1 MGDIGGASLPVA
13 YPVIERDGR
22 KLSGEAVVRDMA
34 QMKSEP
40 IVIEPV
46 SGWQVINW
54 RELRDYRDLFRFL
67 IDRDIKVLYKQTVL
81 GFGWAIL
88 RPVLSM
94 VIFTIIFGGLAE
106 VDSDGVPYA
115 IFSYVALV
123 PWLYFSTA
131 LTSSALS
138 LVSNTDMLT
147 KIYFPRLVFPMTPV
161 FSKLVDFF
169 ISFVIVFVLMAWFR
183 IAPTARILYL
193 PLLIVLMMLTA
204 AGIGLWFAA
213 MSVRYRDVKHAMPF
227 LTQILMYAAPVVWSG
242 TLIYERFGQLGRI
255 LFALYPMVGVIEGFR
270 SALLDTGPMP
280 WDMIAIGYMSALIIF
295 VTGLYY
301 FRRMESTFADVA

>member
-1 MGDIGGASLPVA
+1 MT
-13 YPVIERDGR
+13 
-22 KLSGEAVVRDMA
+22 

-40 IVIEPV
+40 IIIEPV
-46 SGWQVINW
+46 NGWQVINW

-81 GFGWAIL
+81 GFGWAVL
-88 RPVLSM
+88 RPLLSM
-94 VIFTIIFGGLAE
+94 IIFTVIFGNLAQ

-131 LTSSALS
+131 LSSSALS
-138 LVSNTDMLT
+138 LVNNTDMLT

-161 FSKLVDFF
+161 VSKLVDFAV
-169 ISFVIVFVLMAWFR
+169 SFVIVFALMAWFR
-183 IAPTARILYL
+183 IHPTIGMIYL
-193 PLLIVLMMLTA
+193 PLLVALMMLTA
-204 AGIGLWFAA
+204 AGLGLWFAA
-213 MSVRYRDVKHAMPF
+213 MSVQYRDVKHAMPF

-242 TLIYERFGQLGRI
+242 SLIAERFGQTGRY
-255 LFALYPMVGVIEGFR
+255 LFGLYPMVGVIEGFR
-270 SALLDTGPMP
+270 SALLGTVPMP
-280 WDMIAIGYMSALIIF
+280 WDMIAIGAVSALVLF
-295 VTGLYY
+295 VTGLFY

>member
-1 MGDIGGASLPVA
+1 
-13 YPVIERDGR
+13 
-22 KLSGEAVVRDMA
+22 
-34 QMKSEP
+34 MKSEQ

-46 SGWQVINW
+46 RGWQVINW

-67 IDRDIKVLYKQTVL
+67 VDRDIKVLYKQTVL

-94 VIFTIIFGGLAE
+94 VIFTVIFGNLAQ

-131 LTSSALS
+131 LTASALS
-138 LVSNTDMLT
+138 LVNNTEMLT
-147 KIYFPRLVFPMTPV
+147 KIYFPRLTFPMTPV
-161 FSKLVDFF
+161 ISKLVDFA
-169 ISFVIVFVLMAWFR
+169 ISFVIIFVLMAWFQ
-183 IAPTARILYL
+183 IMPTWRVVYVPFLVL
-193 PLLIVLMMLTA
+193 LMMLTA
-204 AGIGLWFAA
+204 AGMGLWLAA
-213 MSVRYRDVKHAMPF
+213 MSVQYRDIKHAVPF

-242 TLIYERFGQLGRI
+242 SLITERFGPIGRL
-255 LFALYPMVGVIEGFR
+255 LFGLYPMVGVIEGFR
-270 SALLDTGPMP
+270 AALLDTGPMP
-280 WDMIAIGYMSALIIF
+280 WDMIAVGTASALVIF

-301 FRRMESTFADVA
+301 FRRLESTFADVA

>member
-1 MGDIGGASLPVA
+1 
-13 YPVIERDGR
+13 
-22 KLSGEAVVRDMA
+22 
-34 QMKSEP
+34 MKSEP
-40 IVIEPV
+40 IIIEPV

-88 RPVLSM
+88 RPLLSM
-94 VIFTIIFGGLAE
+94 IIFTVIFGNLAQ

-131 LTSSALS
+131 LSSSALS
-138 LVSNTDMLT
+138 LVNNTDMLT

-161 FSKLVDFF
+161 VSKLVDFA

-183 IAPTARILYL
+183 IAPTASVIYL
-193 PLLIVLMMLTA
+193 PLLIALMMLTA
-204 AGIGLWFAA
+204 AGLGLWFAA
-213 MSVRYRDVKHAMPF
+213 MSVQYRDVKHAMPF

-242 TLIYERFGQLGRI
+242 SLIAERFGQTGRY
-255 LFALYPMVGVIEGFR
+255 LFGLYPMVGVIEGFR
-270 SALLDTGPMP
+270 AALLGTVPMP
-280 WDMIAIGYMSALIIF
+280 WDMIGVGTVSALVLF
-295 VTGLYY
+295 VTGLFY

>member
-1 MGDIGGASLPVA
+1 MTH
-13 YPVIERDGR
+13 
-22 KLSGEAVVRDMA
+22 
-34 QMKSEP
+34 MKSEP
-40 IVIEPV
+40 IIIEPV

-67 IDRDIKVLYKQTVL
+67 IDRDVKVLYKQTVL

-94 VIFTIIFGGLAE
+94 IIFTVIFGDLAQ

-131 LTSSALS
+131 LTASALS
-138 LVSNTDMLT
+138 LVNNTDMLT

-169 ISFVIVFVLMAWFR
+169 ISFVIIFVLMAWFR
-183 IAPTARILYL
+183 IAPTAQVIYI
-193 PLLIVLMMLTA
+193 PLLIALMMLTA

-213 MSVRYRDVKHAMPF
+213 MSVQYRDVKHAMPF

-242 TLIYERFGQLGRI
+242 SLIAERFGEVGRL
-255 LFALYPMVGVIEGFR
+255 LFGLYPMVGVIEGFR
-270 SALLDTGPMP
+270 AALLDTTPMP
-280 WDMIAIGYMSALIIF
+280 WDMIAVGTVSATVIF
-295 VTGLYY
+295 ITGLFY
-301 FRRMESTFADVA
+301 FRRMESSFADVA

>member
-1 MGDIGGASLPVA
+1 MT
-13 YPVIERDGR
+13 
-22 KLSGEAVVRDMA
+22 

-40 IVIEPV
+40 IIIEPV

-88 RPVLSM
+88 RPLLSM
-94 VIFTIIFGGLAE
+94 IIFTVIFGNLAQ

-131 LTSSALS
+131 LSSSALS
-138 LVSNTDMLT
+138 LVNNTDMLT

-161 FSKLVDFF
+161 VSKLVDFA

-183 IAPTARILYL
+183 IAPTASVIYL
-193 PLLIVLMMLTA
+193 PLLIALMMLTA
-204 AGIGLWFAA
+204 AGLGLWFAA
-213 MSVRYRDVKHAMPF
+213 MSVQYRDVKHAMPF

-242 TLIYERFGQLGRI
+242 SLIAERFGQTGRY
-255 LFALYPMVGVIEGFR
+255 LFGLYPMVGVIEGFR
-270 SALLDTGPMP
+270 AALLGTVPMP
-280 WDMIAIGYMSALIIF
+280 WDMIGVGTVSALVLF
-295 VTGLYY
+295 VTGLFY